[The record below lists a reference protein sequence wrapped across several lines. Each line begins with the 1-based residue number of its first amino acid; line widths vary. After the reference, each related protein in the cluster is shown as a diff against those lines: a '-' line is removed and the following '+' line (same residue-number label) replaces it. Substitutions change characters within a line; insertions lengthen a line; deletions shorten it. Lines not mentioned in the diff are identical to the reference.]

1 MLVNYSSLLLFM
13 DQRRLRQTV
22 SAAIKFEPHVV
33 VTVDAKGFSFRVLRS
48 LTGNGYFNF
57 KIHWEVFFMYYIV
70 DILKF
75 LRKKGY

>member
-1 MLVNYSSLLLFM
+1 M

-48 LTGNGYFNF
+48 LTGNDHS
-57 KIHWEVFFMYYIV
+57 KIHLMGRVTSV
-70 DILKF
+70 Q
-75 LRKKGY
+75 LRKGVLS